1 MENEKTRNKKPYIYG
16 FLLLIII
23 LIALII
29 VFVVRKTDA
38 LGQINKFEDAVES
51 NDSKKVS
58 EILSGSERTMSDK
71 ESKAFIKYMVL
82 LQSKKI

>member
-58 EILSGSERTMSDK
+58 EILSDMAQGFRRMMQ
-71 ESKAFIKYMVL
+71 Y
-82 LQSKKI
+82 KKINKNGSVAK